1 MRMTIKQLEVF
12 VAVAQE
18 GSVQA
23 ASQRL
28 HLTQSATSMALADL
42 ERQLEC
48 RIFDRVGRRIQINDT
63 GRLLLPQ
70 ALDVISRCE
79 DMERLALDEHSA
91 GGLLRLGAS
100 LTLGSYLI
108 PALMGQHLLR
118 QRAQKLS
125 LEVGNSRHIIDQLLK
140 FQIDIAFIEGYCH
153 DPEIEVIPWRDD
165 ELVIFAAPSHPLAQK
180 EEVSLA
186 DLAAADWILREP
198 GSGTREVFDHLVLG
212 HLSHLH
218 LAMELSHTEA
228 IRCIIETGY
237 GISCLSRL
245 SVASALHS
253 GHLVELKTPLTH
265 LQRQFL
271 ILVHRR
277 KYRGQRLQEFL
288 DACMNFSISHLA
300 PPTSHLPLRK
310 P

>member
-1 MRMTIKQLEVF
+1 MRMTLKQLEVF
-12 VAVAQE
+12 VAIAQE

-28 HLTQSATSMALADL
+28 HLTASATSMALADL

-48 RIFDRVGRRIQINDT
+48 RIFDRVGRRIQLNDS
-63 GRLLLPQ
+63 GRQLLPQ
-70 ALDVISRCE
+70 ALDIVSRCE
-79 DMERLALDEHSA
+79 DMEHLARDEHAS

-108 PALMGQHLLR
+108 PRLMGQHLLR
-118 QRAQKLS
+118 QGAPRLS
-125 LEVGNSRHIIDQLLK
+125 LEVGNSHYMIERLLK

-153 DPEIEVIPWRDD
+153 DPEIEVMPWRDD

-180 EEVSLA
+180 EDVSLA

-228 IRCIIETGY
+228 IRCLIETGY

-245 SVASALHS
+245 SVAAALQS

-277 KYRGQRLQEFL
+277 KYRGQRLQDFL
-288 DACMNFSISHLA
+288 AACFS
-300 PPTSHLPLRK
+300 P
-310 P
+310 

>member
-1 MRMTIKQLEVF
+1 MRMTLKQLEVF
-12 VAVAQE
+12 VAIAQE

-28 HLTQSATSMALADL
+28 HLTASATSMALADL

-48 RIFDRVGRRIQINDT
+48 RIFDRVGRRIQLNDS
-63 GRLLLPQ
+63 GRQLLPQ
-70 ALDVISRCE
+70 ALDIVSRCE
-79 DMERLALDEHSA
+79 DMEHLARDEHAS

-108 PALMGQHLLR
+108 PRLMGQHLLR
-118 QRAQKLS
+118 QGAPRLS
-125 LEVGNSRHIIDQLLK
+125 LEVGNSHYMIERLLK

-153 DPEIEVIPWRDD
+153 DPEIEVMPWRDD

-228 IRCIIETGY
+228 IRCLIETGY

-245 SVASALHS
+245 SVAAALQS

-277 KYRGQRLQEFL
+277 KYRGQRLQDFL
-288 DACMNFSISHLA
+288 AACFS
-300 PPTSHLPLRK
+300 P
-310 P
+310 

>member
-1 MRMTIKQLEVF
+1 MRMTLKQLEVF
-12 VAVAQE
+12 IAIAQE

-28 HLTQSATSMALADL
+28 HLTASATSMALADL

-48 RIFDRVGRRIQINDT
+48 RIFDRVGRRIQINDS
-63 GRLLLPQ
+63 GRQLLPQ
-70 ALDVISRCE
+70 ALDIISRCE
-79 DMERLALDEHSA
+79 DMEHLAHDEHAS

-108 PALMGQHLLR
+108 PRLMGQHLLR
-118 QRAQKLS
+118 QGAPRLS
-125 LEVGNSRHIIDQLLK
+125 LEVGNSHYMIERLLK

-153 DPEIEVIPWRDD
+153 DPEIEVMPWRDD

-228 IRCIIETGY
+228 IRCLIETGY

-245 SVASALHS
+245 SVAAALQS

-277 KYRGQRLQEFL
+277 KYRGQRLQDFL
-288 DACMNFSISHLA
+288 AACFS
-300 PPTSHLPLRK
+300 P
-310 P
+310 

>member
-1 MRMTIKQLEVF
+1 MRMTLKQLEVF
-12 VAVAQE
+12 VAIAQE

-28 HLTQSATSMALADL
+28 HLTASATSMALADL

-48 RIFDRVGRRIQINDT
+48 RIFDRVGRRIQLNDS
-63 GRLLLPQ
+63 GRQLLPQ
-70 ALDVISRCE
+70 AIDIVSRCE
-79 DMERLALDEHSA
+79 DMEHLARDEHAS

-108 PALMGQHLLR
+108 PRLMGQHLLR
-118 QRAQKLS
+118 QGAPRLS
-125 LEVGNSRHIIDQLLK
+125 LEVGNSHYMIERLLK

-153 DPEIEVIPWRDD
+153 DPEIEVMPWRDD

-180 EEVSLA
+180 EDVSLA

-228 IRCIIETGY
+228 IRCLIETGY

-245 SVASALHS
+245 SVAAALQS

-277 KYRGQRLQEFL
+277 KYRGQRLQDFL
-288 DACMNFSISHLA
+288 AACFS
-300 PPTSHLPLRK
+300 P
-310 P
+310 

>member
-1 MRMTIKQLEVF
+1 MRMTLKQLEVF
-12 VAVAQE
+12 VAIAQE

-28 HLTQSATSMALADL
+28 HLTASATSMALADL

-48 RIFDRVGRRIQINDT
+48 RIFDRVGRRIQLNDS
-63 GRLLLPQ
+63 GRQLLPQ
-70 ALDVISRCE
+70 ALDIVSRCE
-79 DMERLALDEHSA
+79 DMEHLARDEHAS

-108 PALMGQHLLR
+108 PRLMGQHLLR
-118 QRAQKLS
+118 QGAPRLS
-125 LEVGNSRHIIDQLLK
+125 LEVGNSHYMIERLLK

-153 DPEIEVIPWRDD
+153 DPEIEVMPWRDD

-212 HLSHLH
+212 HLGHLH

-228 IRCIIETGY
+228 IRCLIETGY

-245 SVASALHS
+245 SVAAALQS

-277 KYRGQRLQEFL
+277 KYRGQRLQDFL
-288 DACMNFSISHLA
+288 AACFS
-300 PPTSHLPLRK
+300 P
-310 P
+310 